1 MWNENLIKILLP
13 TIFIFLLCLGLVSTT
28 VLAKGNGHG
37 NDGHGKGKGNGNN
50 NGNGKSGNGKN
61 GNAGSGKGRNGNGG
75 NGKGK
80 GHGHGHGRYGNQ
92 NGNPN
97 GNANGNANVNRDG
110 TSDAITPLAQPLT
123 VASTDQPDVSVDVVQ
138 HVASTP
144 VVEAPVMALSIAY
157 PTTVGLADDPAW
169 WNLVESNVENLFRKF
184 FFLTGSVGEKIR
196 RKNVL
201 RNGKRREI
209 YYFIV
214 NNPFSHFRRITRTV
228 GVGPNE
234 GSWHL
239 KILEK
244 MGLIKGEHIGRYLTY
259 HANNADYVGN
269 QAHRPP
275 TLIQNTNATKILEYV
290 LRNPGTNVTNMTQ
303 ALTMNRNTLSY
314 HIKRM
319 QTCGLIEREETNG
332 LRLVHTYEDHGEG
345 LTYNLTTPMDAAKTD
360 LIHFHSKFP
369 NITNNVDAVG
379 ES

>member
-13 TIFIFLLCLGLVSTT
+13 AIFIFLLCLGLVSTT

-97 GNANGNANVNRDG
+97 GNPNGNANVNRDS
-110 TSDAITPLAQPLT
+110 TSNTITPVAQPLT

-144 VVEAPVMALSIAY
+144 VVEAPVMAISIAY
-157 PTTVGLADDPAW
+157 PTAVGLADDPAW